1 MKGVNHYT
9 KQGKIWKGGSHK
21 MPNGQVHT
29 GRTHSKASQKLYHFG
44 DLSKRSKLTA
54 RKSWSK

>member
-29 GRTHSKASQKLYHFG
+29 GRTHSKTSQKLYHFG